1 MSNPVDFNVV
11 KLHPLMVETGFLTIK
26 ERISQGLYRCGLPNL
41 SVEQEFDSVLSEYL
55 MMTIGQEQANVLTA
69 ALSKYLKQGDIKQA
83 CVTINELLCSLRYDT
98 FQHAHEAWYRTLL
111 TIWLRAAADNANDVR
126 EETGN
131 YQGRSD
137 IELNISNRAYV
148 FELKL
153 IHNNS
158 EQDNKRSD
166 RSKYHLLETATKQ
179 ILSKGYAV
187 NSYTAGL
194 PVTGVVLVISNKRR
208 RIVAWRKLEATS
220 DSCGRVSNVK
230 HFPKAEASSTAA

>member
-1 MSNPVDFNVV
+1 M
-11 KLHPLMVETGFLTIK
+11 
-26 ERISQGLYRCGLPNL
+26 
-41 SVEQEFDSVLSEYL
+41 
-55 MMTIGQEQANVLTA
+55 
-69 ALSKYLKQGDIKQA
+69 
-83 CVTINELLCSLRYDT
+83 
-98 FQHAHEAWYRTLL
+98 
-111 TIWLRAAADNANDVR
+111 R

-158 EQDNKRSD
+158 EQDNKRSY